1 MIMDVLMGV
10 SAMGCVF
17 GSGKHSASHSC
28 LALSVITENIIAKW
42 KPRHYRG
49 VQSLGE
55 GEW

>member
-28 LALSVITENIIAKW
+28 LALSAITENIIAKW